1 VMTTASR
8 ARLRAGALALA
19 TSLPI
24 ALGAAAC
31 AEGGNDVGTSAEKVE
46 YPTSTIRIMAP
57 AAPGGGWDLTAR
69 TMQKALKDGGV
80 SRQPVEVDNV
90 TGAAG
95 TVGLAQLVSKHNA
108 DPHRLMITGLVMVGG
123 VVTNKSAVTLT
134 QTTPIATL
142 TAEAE
147 VIVVPSGSKYKTLQD
162 LVADFKA
169 NPTAIKWG
177 GGSAGGTDQI
187 LVGLLAKAA
196 GVDPKQAKYIPY
208 SGGGETKAA
217 LLSGDLGVGVSSVSE
232 FKELV
237 KSGQLRALAVSG
249 ASGVDAGAGTPAPT
263 VKEAGYAVELM
274 NWRGVVAPPGL
285 SDTQRQAVVSMVDK
299 LHSSPAW
306 KGVLTEQGWDDFYK
320 SGDEAKSFFDTE
332 TTRITAV
339 LTEIGLAGA

>member
-1 VMTTASR
+1 MTTASR

-19 TSLPI
+19 ISIPI
-24 ALGAAAC
+24 VLGAAAC
-31 AEGGNDVGTSAEKVE
+31 AEGGNDVGASAGEVE

-80 SRQPVEVDNV
+80 TSQAVEVDNV

-108 DPHRLMITGLVMVGG
+108 DPHRLMVTGLVMVGG
-123 VVTNKSAVTLT
+123 VVTNKSAVNLT

-147 VIVVPSGSKYKTLQD
+147 VIVVPAASKYQTLAD
-162 LVADFKA
+162 LVDDFKA

-263 VKEAGYAVELM
+263 IKESGFEVELM

-285 SDTQRQAVVSMVDK
+285 SDAQRAAVVALVDK
-299 LHSSPAW
+299 LHSSQAW
-306 KGVLTEQGWDDFYK
+306 KDALAQQGWDDFYK
-320 SGDEAKSFFDTE
+320 SGDEAKSFLDAE
-332 TTRITAV
+332 STRITTV
-339 LTEIGLAGA
+339 LTDIGLAGS

>member
-1 VMTTASR
+1 MMTTASR
-8 ARLRAGALALA
+8 ARLRAGALALT
-19 TSLPI
+19 TSLPLV
-24 ALGAAAC
+24 LGAAAC
-31 AEGGNDVGTSAEKVE
+31 AEGGNDVGTTAEKVE

-69 TMQKALKDGGV
+69 TMQKALKDAGV
-80 SRQPVEVDNV
+80 SAQPVEVDNV

-95 TVGLAQLVSKHNA
+95 TVGLAQLVSKNKA
-108 DPHRLMITGLVMVGG
+108 DPHRLMITGLVMIGG
-123 VVTNKSAVTLT
+123 VVTNKSAVDLT

-147 VIVVPSGSKYKTLQD
+147 VIVVPSASKYKTLQD
-162 LVADFKA
+162 LVTDFKA

-196 GVDPKQAKYIPY
+196 GVDPKQAKYVPY

-263 VKEAGYAVELM
+263 VKEAGYDVELM
-274 NWRGVVAPPGL
+274 NWRGIVAPPGL
-285 SDTQRQAVVSMVDK
+285 SDAQRQAVVSMVDK

-306 KGVLTEQGWDDFYK
+306 KDALTQQGWEDFYK
-320 SGDEAKSFFDTE
+320 SGDEAKSFFDAE

-339 LTEIGLAGA
+339 LTDIGLAGA

>member
-1 VMTTASR
+1 MMTTASR

-19 TSLPI
+19 TSLPV
-24 ALGAAAC
+24 ALAAAGC
-31 AEGGNDVGTSAEKVE
+31 AEGGNDVGTAAEKVE

-69 TMQKALKDGGV
+69 TMQKALRDGGV
-80 SRQPVEVDNV
+80 SAQPVEVDNV
-90 TGAAG
+90 AGAAG
-95 TVGLAQLVSKHNA
+95 TVGLAQLVSKYNA

-123 VVTNKSAVTLT
+123 VVTNKSAVNLT

-147 VIVVPSGSKYKTLQD
+147 VIVVPGGSKYKTLQD
-162 LVADFKA
+162 LVTDFKA

-196 GVDPKQAKYIPY
+196 GVDPKQVKYIPY

-263 VKEAGYAVELM
+263 VKEAGFDVELM

-285 SDTQRQAVVSMVDK
+285 SDAQRQAVVSMVDK

-306 KGVLTEQGWDDFYK
+306 KDVLTQQGWEDFYK
-320 SGDEAKSFFDTE
+320 SGDEAKSFFDAE

-339 LTEIGLAGA
+339 LTEIGLA

>member
-19 TSLPI
+19 TSIPVV
-24 ALGAAAC
+24 LGAAAC
-31 AEGGNDVGTSAEKVE
+31 AEGGNDVGTSAGTVE

-69 TMQKALKDGGV
+69 TMQKALKDA
-80 SRQPVEVDNV
+80 SITSQPVEVDNV

-108 DPHRLMITGLVMVGG
+108 DPHRLMVTGLVMVGG
-123 VVTNKSAVTLT
+123 VVTNKSAVKLT

-147 VIVVPSGSKYKTLQD
+147 VIVVPSASRYKTLAD

-249 ASGVDAGAGTPAPT
+249 AAGVDAGAGTPAPT
-263 VKEAGYAVELM
+263 IKESGYEVELM

-285 SDTQRQAVVSMVDK
+285 SDAQRQAVVSMVDK

-306 KGVLTEQGWDDFYK
+306 QQVLGAQGWDDFYK
-320 SGDEAKSFFDTE
+320 SGDEAKAFFDAE
-332 TTRITAV
+332 TTRITTV